1 MFYFARW
8 KPSKKFKEAQFIVL
22 LPYMAQK
29 RKTLMEIH
37 GAEWPDMFKFWS
49 QTKYGRQ
56 RFHTKHV
63 IPSDFLCVSWF
74 SPETVS
80 SHTHNGMIG
89 KPIIEVFIS
98 QFQLKV
104 KAHFARITCLC
115 QIVRSPRD
123 WWDTAKLVCFH
134 QLWVGW
140 PQGSP
145 LLLRMMVMRLT
156 CRMWNGEYR
165 LSKRVELTSSIRSEF
180 RVKPMQTKFF
190 QTRKW

>member
-1 MFYFARW
+1 MHHSARW

-22 LPYMAQK
+22 LSYMVQK
-29 RKTLMEIH
+29 RTILMEIH

-74 SPETVS
+74 SPETAS
-80 SHTHNGMIG
+80 SHAHNGMIG
-89 KPIIEVFIS
+89 KAIIEVFIS

-104 KAHFARITCLC
+104 KAHFARIACLC

-140 PQGSP
+140 PQDSP
-145 LLLRMMVMRLT
+145 LFVADDGNAADTLD
-156 CRMWNGEYR
+156 
-165 LSKRVELTSSIRSEF
+165 
-180 RVKPMQTKFF
+180 VK
-190 QTRKW
+190 WWV